1 MVVRIHSY
9 ADLLTMLDELVHD
22 MKSASEQ
29 FDQGRLVEATMLAS
43 YIRTL
48 VHQCDESDALIH
60 QLGLQGRLSWVDTA
74 GVPNPKTTS
83 SSACLTLMKV
93 CSGARR
99 RAEYVPK
106 LGLYPPAPIRT
117 REGGS
122 IERGSRIAFDHWW
135 TNPVVKDC
143 DGMVFSRKQ
152 LVLALAHHGCAPA
165 GDAQTAAACESL
177 RSSRSLRW
185 VVSGEKAWAST
196 TLESNPVMASIRQI
210 GYETLQ
216 TIRQQRDVIEGT
228 LAA

>member
-1 MVVRIHSY
+1 MAVRIHSY

-29 FDQGRLVEATMLAS
+29 FDQGRLVEATTLATH
-43 YIRTL
+43 IRKL
-48 VHQCDESDALIH
+48 VHQCDESDALID
-60 QLGLQGRLSWVDTA
+60 QLGLQGQLTWVDTA

-99 RAEYVPK
+99 HAEYVPK
-106 LGLYPPAPIRT
+106 LGMYPPAPIRT
-117 REGGS
+117 RDGGS
-122 IERGSRIAFDHWW
+122 IERGSRISFDHWW

-152 LVLALAHHGCAPA
+152 LVLALARYGCDTAD
-165 GDAQTAAACESL
+165 DAETAAACETL

-185 VVSGEKAWAST
+185 VVSGQKVWAST
-196 TLESNPVMASIRQI
+196 ALESNPVMASIRQI